1 MTEVKPEP
9 RNPFY
14 ILLICMS
21 LGFVMTALAYA
32 VVPIL
37 EQKATEAGSPPP
49 QSQFRDALRTDG
61 WLWLIYE
68 GAAILILGFLSMGYD
83 RLLRALKKPVP
94 SETIPSQPASVPA
107 EPPS

>member
-1 MTEVKPEP
+1 MTEIKPEP

-14 ILLICMS
+14 ILLICVS

-37 EQKATEAGSPPP
+37 EQKATEAGTPPP
-49 QSQFRDALRTDG
+49 QSPFRDSLRTDG

-68 GAAILILGFLSMGYD
+68 GVAIMILGFLSMGYD
-83 RLLRALKKPVP
+83 RLLRALKKPAP
-94 SETIPSQPASVPA
+94 SETIASQPANVTA
-107 EPPS
+107 EPPA

>member
-14 ILLICMS
+14 ILLILVS

-37 EQKATEAGSPPP
+37 EQKATEALSPPP
-49 QSQFRDALRTDG
+49 LSPFRDSLRSDG

-68 GAAILILGFLSMGYD
+68 GAAILILGLLSMGYD
-83 RLLRALKKPVP
+83 RLLRALKKPP
-94 SETIPSQPASVPA
+94 ASETIPSQPAGVPA